1 MNPIELLLDKAHVER
16 KLLMKKNVMV
26 FFALLVVLSVA
37 AAAQDSSKSTAGQ
50 KPDDH
55 TPAVTPL
62 RVQVVFTEYDGEKK
76 VSNLPYSFSV
86 NADERRARPGSQLR
100 SGARIPI
107 TTGKDQF
114 TYIDIGTNI
123 DCSATLQEDGRY
135 KLQMALERS
144 SISPEAASGNTN
156 PVVRTFRIDMNP
168 VLKDGQSLE
177 SIVSTDPLNGHVY
190 HVNVTLSVAK

>member
-1 MNPIELLLDKAHVER
+1 
-16 KLLMKKNVMV
+16 MKKNVVV
-26 FFALLVVLSVA
+26 FFALLVVLSVAA

>member
-1 MNPIELLLDKAHVER
+1 VNPIELLLDKAHVER

>member
-1 MNPIELLLDKAHVER
+1 VNPIKLLLDEVHVER
-16 KLLMKKNVMV
+16 KLLMKKNVVV

-168 VLKDGQSLE
+168 VLEDGQSLE